1 MQRLILYKDNKN
13 KFDVIEE
20 EKVVINNKKVYQNNK
35 KHLDFQ
41 VFFLFLLISS

>member
-35 KHLDFQ
+35 CLGEF
-41 VFFLFLLISS
+41 VAYISN